1 MRFAFNKEIVR
12 SITHSWTRFLAIF
25 AIVALGAGFYAG
37 LRMCAPDMRITVDH
51 YLDDT
56 GLFDVR
62 LVSTLGFSGSDVEA
76 VRDVAGVEVVG
87 TEIIADATATVADR
101 RTTVRIHSLDTTA
114 AAGSTITEG
123 GGAASD
129 DPTYINRPI
138 LVDGRWPERS
148 GECVIDES
156 KIYANSAQIGEP
168 VVLTAGAVPL
178 EDTFARTDFTI
189 VGIVHSSYYLSF
201 TRGLTT
207 LNDGNIDRFIYIPE
221 DDFAHPETYTDLNV
235 LVRGAAGAS
244 PFDAVYDDIVDPVK
258 AALEDLAP
266 VREAARLAEITADAQ
281 AALDEGRTEYADARA
296 EADAGFAEAEAEL
309 ADAAADIAAGGAEL
323 ADGQAEYSRGAAE
336 LAARRSAFAG
346 RRAEAQAQIDA
357 GRAQI
362 ASQQASL
369 DQLAAA
375 LPLLQSQVA
384 AAQAAFDDLQVAFDA
399 ALAEEAL
406 GNTPSPSSDEIA
418 VSLASAGTQLA
429 VAETAYLEQSATYDA
444 GVAGVAAGLAQ
455 LDAAQLELDAGVR
468 QAGAEF
474 ASAQRALTAAKRALD
489 DGRAELDDG
498 QRELAEGRATLERE
512 RADAEAELADALAQL
527 DDAQADIAG
536 LEMPEWYVL
545 GRDTN
550 LGYASIA
557 GDADRIEA
565 ISVVFPFIF
574 FLVAALVALTTMT
587 RMVEEERT
595 LIGTYKAL
603 GYGKSMITAKYLVY
617 AGIASVAGA
626 LGGILIGSQVLPK
639 TVWQAYT
646 TMYTAPP
653 ALTPIDV
660 PLALAAGIASVTI
673 TLVATLLAAGA
684 TLRESPATLM
694 LPRTPKA
701 GKRIALERVKPV
713 WSRMSFSY
721 KVTARNI
728 FRYKKRLFMTVI
740 GIAGCTAL
748 LLTGFGLKNSI
759 SDVLAKQYGPI
770 YRYDTIIGFDD
781 GALDAIAGEGGLGPA
796 LDDGDDFS
804 GHVVIHSDGVR
815 LTNAG
820 DPAPGDSNGIDGT
833 ITGGE
838 DSGTEMME
846 GYLSVPEDAGRLPE
860 FISLRERVGGAPVP
874 LTDEGVVVTEKVADR
889 LDLSVGD
896 ELRVEHVGQTGAVDG
911 DETRTFTVTGV
922 TEQYVSHFV
931 YMTPALYEDA
941 YGEAPVYNQVL
952 AVSGLIGDGDDSER
966 DALSQR
972 LLAREGVTTVQ
983 FTDDITSSF
992 DDMLESLDSVVY
1004 ILILSAAI
1012 LAFIVLYNLTNINVT
1027 ERQREIATIKVLGF
1041 YDAEVNAYI
1050 YRETA
1055 LLALLGCALGLVLG
1069 IGLEAFV
1076 ITTAEIDVVMFGR
1089 EIHTMSFVYSAALT
1103 LVFALVVN
1111 VAMIPRLRRVDM
1123 VESLKSV
1130 E

>member
-1 MRFAFNKEIVR
+1 VHFAFNKEIVR
-12 SITHSWTRFLAIF
+12 SITRSWTRFLAIF

-51 YLDDT
+51 YLDET
-56 GLFDVR
+56 GFFDVR
-62 LVSTLGFSGSDVEA
+62 LVSTLGFTESDVAA
-76 VRDVAGVEVVG
+76 VRDVAGVEAVG
-87 TEIIADATATVADR
+87 TEIVADATATVADR
-101 RTTVRIHSLDTTA
+101 RTTVRVHSLDTTA
-114 AAGSTITEG
+114 AAGSEVTAG
-123 GGAASD
+123 GGVASD
-129 DPTYINRPI
+129 DPTYLNRPI
-138 LVDGRWPERS
+138 LMDGRWPERS

-156 KIYANSAQIGEP
+156 KLYANSAQIGEQ
-168 VVLTAGAVPL
+168 VVLTAGVRPL
-178 EDTFARTDFTI
+178 EDTFGRTDFEI

-221 DDFAHPETYTDLNV
+221 EDFAHPETYTDLHV
-235 LVRGAAGAS
+235 LVRGVAGAS
-244 PFDAVYDDIVDPVK
+244 PFDAAYDDIVDPVK
-258 AALEDLAP
+258 GSLEDLGP
-266 VREAARLAEITADAQ
+266 VRAAARLAEVRAEAQ
-281 AALDEGRTEYADARA
+281 ATLDEGHREYADARA
-296 EADAGFAEAEAEL
+296 KADAEFAEVEAEL
-309 ADAAADIAAGGAEL
+309 ADAAVKIAAAEEEL
-323 ADGQAEYSRGAAE
+323 ADGQAEYDRGVRE
-336 LAARRSAFAG
+336 LAAERSALAV

-362 ASQQASL
+362 ASQQAQL

-375 LPLLQSQVA
+375 LPLLQAQVA
-384 AAQAAFDDLQVAFDA
+384 AARTAVDDLRAAYDA

-406 GNTPSPSSDEIA
+406 GHTPSPSSAELA
-418 VSLASAGTQLA
+418 VSLGDAEAQLTTA
-429 VAETAYLEQSATYDA
+429 QAEYAEQFAAYDA
-444 GVAGVAAGLAQ
+444 GVAGIAAGLAQ
-455 LDAAQLELDAGVR
+455 LDAKQLELDQGVR
-468 QAGAEF
+468 QAELEF
-474 ASAQRALTAAKRALD
+474 ASAQRSLAAARRALA
-489 DGRAELDDG
+489 DGREELEDG
-498 QRELAEGRATLERE
+498 RRELAEGRATFERE

-527 DDAQADIAG
+527 DDARVEIDE
-536 LEMPEWYVL
+536 LEMPEWFVL

-603 GYGKSMITAKYLVY
+603 GYGKGVITSKYLVY

-639 TVWQAYT
+639 TVWRAYT

-660 PLALAAGIASVTI
+660 PLALTAGVASVSI
-673 TLVATLLAAGA
+673 TLVATLWAAGA

-694 LPRTPKA
+694 LPRAPKP
-701 GKRIALERVKPV
+701 GKRIALERVRPV
-713 WSRMSFSY
+713 WSRMSFSH

-770 YRYDTIIGFDD
+770 YHYDTIIGFDE
-781 GALDAIAGEGGLGPA
+781 GALDLASGEGSLELALG
-796 LDDGDDFS
+796 DRDDFT
-804 GHVVIHSDGVR
+804 GHLVIHNDGVR
-815 LTNAG
+815 LTNAE
-820 DPAPGDSNGIDGT
+820 DPAPGDTNGIDGAL
-833 ITGGE
+833 TGGKNAQ
-838 DSGTEMME
+838 TTMME
-846 GYLSVPEDAGRLPE
+846 GYLSVPRDAERLSG

-874 LTDEGVVVTEKVADR
+874 LTDEGVVLTEKIADR
-889 LDLSVGD
+889 LGLSVGD
-896 ELRVEHVGQTGAVDG
+896 TIRVEQVGLTGTVDHE
-911 DETRTFTVTGV
+911 ETRTFTVAGV

-931 YMTPALYEDA
+931 YMTPTLHEDA
-941 YGEAPVYNQVL
+941 YGEVPAYNQVL
-952 AVSGLIGDGDDSER
+952 AVSGLAGDGDDDER
-966 DALSQR
+966 DQLSQR
-972 LLAREGVTTVQ
+972 LLALDGVTTVQ

-1076 ITTAEIDVVMFGR
+1076 IITAEIDVVMFGR
-1089 EIHTMSFVYSAALT
+1089 EIHTMSYVYSAALT

-1111 VAMIPRLRRVDM
+1111 VAMVPRLRRVDM